1 MSSSDPLS
9 QTNKKINKTS
19 YRLGHRWLW
28 MSAWVPLLDRVPLAV
43 SRVSAAVAGIPERPG
58 EWTLS
63 CTCVITAK
71 G

>member
-1 MSSSDPLS
+1 
-9 QTNKKINKTS
+9 
-19 YRLGHRWLW
+19 

-43 SRVSAAVAGIPERPG
+43 SCVSAAVVGIPERPG